1 MDKKINPSDTP
12 APTSTDDAKELTT
25 EGVTDAARDI
35 KFLIAQIDYLQEAFG
50 EELCE
55 EDAGIVMQIRD
66 TWSAQASEGQN
77 NG

>member
-1 MDKKINPSDTP
+1 MNKQINPSDAP
-12 APTSTDDAKELTT
+12 APTSI
-25 EGVTDAARDI
+25 EGAEGGTNASRDT
-35 KFLIAQIDYLQEAFG
+35 KFLIAQIEYLQEAFG

-66 TWSAQASEGQN
+66 TWSAQALEGQS